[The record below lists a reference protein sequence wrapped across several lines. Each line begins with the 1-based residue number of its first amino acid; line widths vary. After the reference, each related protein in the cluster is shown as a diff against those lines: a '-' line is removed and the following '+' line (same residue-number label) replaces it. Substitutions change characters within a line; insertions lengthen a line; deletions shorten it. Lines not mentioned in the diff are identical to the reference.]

1 MSATHVRRCPSFG
14 RQRTANRQSA
24 SSQRATIDAR
34 TDTHL
39 SAQTYDRDVADLFA
53 IQSEI
58 AQAIAGQLYAKISP
72 AEKLAIERPPTAD
85 LIAFDLYSRAKSL
98 GIIPE
103 GNLFQAA
110 DLLNQAVARDPTF
123 FQAYCQLAYVHD
135 ELYHLHVDRTPKR
148 LALAEAVE
156 AAFRLRPDAG
166 EAHLAR
172 AEHLYRGY
180 LDYSGALRESW
191 KSLARPCPMTPG
203 YSN

>member
-1 MSATHVRRCPSFG
+1 HLLEGNVQRIGNRLRVNAQLIRADSDTHVW
-14 RQRTANRQSA
+14 
-24 SSQRATIDAR
+24 
-34 TDTHL
+34 
-39 SAQTYDRDVADLFA
+39 AQTYDRDLSDLFA

-72 AEKLAIERPPTAD
+72 DEKLAIERPPTTD
-85 LIAFDLYSRAKSL
+85 LTAFDLYSRAKSL

-103 GNLFQAA
+103 GNLFPAA
-110 DLLNQAVARDPTF
+110 DLLNQAVARDRTF

-135 ELYHLHVDRTPKR
+135 ELYHLRVDHTPTR
-148 LALAEAVE
+148 LALAEAAVE

-180 LDYSGALRESW
+180 LDYSGALRE
-191 KSLARPCPMTPG
+191 LEIAR
-203 YSN
+203 